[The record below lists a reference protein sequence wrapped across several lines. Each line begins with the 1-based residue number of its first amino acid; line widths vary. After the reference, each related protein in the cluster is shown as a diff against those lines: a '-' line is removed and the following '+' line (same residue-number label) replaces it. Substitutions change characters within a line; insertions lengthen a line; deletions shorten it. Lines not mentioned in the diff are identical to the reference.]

1 MRECGED
8 DAKEMVSDFEGVQ
21 ILSGREMLRSI
32 RDGICLCGGGGD
44 GGGVDGSNGVVVVL
58 IVVLGIVFW

>member
-1 MRECGED
+1 MGF
-8 DAKEMVSDFEGVQ
+8 V
-21 ILSGREMLRSI
+21 
-32 RDGICLCGGGGD
+32 CLCGGD